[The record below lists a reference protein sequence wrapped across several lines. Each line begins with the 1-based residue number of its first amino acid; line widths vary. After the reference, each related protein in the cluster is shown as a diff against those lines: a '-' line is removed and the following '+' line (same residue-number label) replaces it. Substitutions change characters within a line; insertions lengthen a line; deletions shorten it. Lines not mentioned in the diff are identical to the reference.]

1 MKKIE
6 FHLDRHII
14 KIDGPDYDSRRL
26 TLDEAEKLMEE
37 DNP

>member
-14 KIDGPDYDSRRL
+14 KIDGHDYDSRVL
-26 TLDEAEKLMEE
+26 TLEKARKLAEGRAK
-37 DNP
+37 

>member
-14 KIDGPDYDSRRL
+14 KIDGHDYDSRRL